1 MKYRNIFP
9 DPSTISSRSRAGFPW
24 DLTPRR
30 ETSRAEWTPAGDLYQ
45 RGDRF
50 VVEIDLPGVS
60 REDLSL
66 DLEEGRLTLE
76 GHRNDAPWQRQNE
89 NSDDP
94 EASRTYYRRERSKGA
109 FRRTFALPDDLD
121 EENVSARL
129 NDGVLTIEMIR
140 RSPATQTIEV
150 EGPSV
155 TASMESDTRESSEY
169 IRDGEEEK

>member
-1 MKYRNIFP
+1 MKYRNVFP
-9 DPSTISSRSRAGFPW
+9 DPSIISSRSRQGFPW
-24 DLTPRR
+24 DLSRR
-30 ETSRAEWTPAGDLYQ
+30 
-45 RGDRF
+45 
-50 VVEIDLPGVS
+50 
-60 REDLSL
+60 REDLNL
-66 DLEEGRLTLE
+66 DLEEGRLTLDGNRNASTREEE
-76 GHRNDAPWQRQNE
+76 GSEDE
-89 NSDDP
+89 
-94 EASRTYYRRERSKGA
+94 EASRTYYRRERSRGA

-140 RSPATQTIEV
+140 RSPAKRSIEV